1 MGKIFD
7 LDSPI
12 MRGLSKMADVM
23 WLNILVLVFAL
34 PLIIQQ
40 YLMLG
45 ALVYDDQS
53 LIMNYVFWAW
63 IVGIVASIPLGP
75 ALTAMH
81 FVLLKIV
88 RDEESY
94 ITKTFFKSFKENFK
108 QSSILMII
116 QFVAGGILVM
126 DFLLMKNAGVVY
138 RYIITAA
145 SIILLM
151 AAMYIF
157 PLQSKFQNKILGTL
171 KNSFLVAIMALPRT
185 AAMLVVSLFP
195 VLLYYFFGLKLVPL
209 LILIGIAGPGYACA
223 ALYNE
228 TFKKFEPKE
237 EEVSEEQEL
246 ENAIKKIEEDEKD

>member
-1 MGKIFD
+1 MGRIFD

-12 MRGLSKMADVM
+12 MKGLSKMADVM
-23 WLNILVLVFAL
+23 WLNILVMVFAL

-45 ALVYDDQS
+45 AGVYDEQGMM
-53 LIMNYVFWAW
+53 LNYVFWAW
-63 IVGIVASIPLGP
+63 IVGIITSIPLGA

-94 ITKTFFKSFKENFK
+94 ITKTFFKSYKENFK
-108 QSSILMII
+108 QSTVLMII
-116 QFVAGGILVM
+116 QFVAAGILVM
-126 DFLLMKNAGVVY
+126 DFLLMRNANVVF

-145 SIILLM
+145 TIILLM

-157 PLQSKFQNKILGTL
+157 PLQSKFQNSILGTL

-185 AAMLVVSLFP
+185 IAMVIVSIFP
-195 VLLYYFFGLKLVPL
+195 VLLYYFFGLKIMPL
-209 LILIGIAGPGYACA
+209 LILLGVAGPGYACA
-223 ALYNE
+223 ALYSQ
-228 TFKKFEPKE
+228 TFKQFEPKE
-237 EEVSEEQEL
+237 EDISEEQEL
-246 ENAIKKIEEDEKD
+246 ENAIKKIDDEDYD

>member
-1 MGKIFD
+1 MGRIFD

-45 ALVYDDQS
+45 AIAFDEEAFV
-53 LIMNYVFWAW
+53 INYVFWAW
-63 IVGIVASIPLGP
+63 VVGIVASIPLGA

-94 ITKTFFKSFKENFK
+94 ITKTFFKSYKENFK
-108 QSSILMII
+108 QSTVLMII
-116 QFVAGGILVM
+116 QFVAAGILVM
-126 DFLLMKNAGVVY
+126 DFLLMRNASVVY

-145 SIILLM
+145 TIVLLM

-157 PLQSKFQNKILGTL
+157 PLQSKFQNTILGTL
-171 KNSFLVAIMALPRT
+171 KNSFLVAIMALPKT
-185 AAMLVVSLFP
+185 VAMVIVSLFP
-195 VLLYYFFGLKLVPL
+195 ILLYYFFGFKLVPL
-209 LILIGIAGPGYACA
+209 IILIGIAGPGYACA

-237 EEVSEEQEL
+237 EEVTEEQEL
-246 ENAIKKIEEDEKD
+246 ENAIKKIEEDDNT